1 MTKLEELFLN
11 NCKRC
16 KYYDEET
23 NTCCYG
29 SWNRFIEEAIEEY
42 LMTETC
48 TFEGDGRFYD

>member
-1 MTKLEELFLN
+1 MTKLEQLFIK

-16 KYYDEET
+16 KYYDKED

-29 SWNRFIEEAIEEY
+29 SFDRFIEEAIEEY
-42 LMTETC
+42 LLTETC